1 MPTYAEIT
9 CQLLTDAAAFFIK
22 LGDENEPL
30 KEQMEENAKVFE
42 QVAALLAQD
51 PTGSVEDKTNAELAG
66 RLLVD
71 ASKFFRTLAEQNE
84 HIKDQMMEN
93 ADIYEQFGNNVME
106 NPTGDVPT
114 Q

>member
-1 MPTYAEIT
+1 MPTYADIT
-9 CQLLTDAAAFFIK
+9 CQLLTDAASFFLK
-22 LGDENEPL
+22 LGEENEPL
-30 KEQMEENAKVFE
+30 KDQMEENAKVFE
-42 QVAALLAQD
+42 QVSVLLSQD

-93 ADIYEQFGNNVME
+93 ADIYEQFGNSVTSDPNGEVA
-106 NPTGDVPT
+106 T